1 MMKFKYR
8 LKQEPKDTLILFAL
22 GPTATV
28 LAFDLAKEGYQALD
42 MGHFDI
48 EYEWYKRNAKK
59 QEKIANKY
67 TNEVSGGNVTTN
79 VYDKKYYHK

>member
-1 MMKFKYR
+1 
-8 LKQEPKDTLILFAL
+8 
-22 GPTATV
+22 
-28 LAFDLAKEGYQALD
+28 

-67 TNEVSGGNVTTN
+67 TNEVSGGNVTN
-79 VYDKKYYHK
+79 NIHDKKYLSQIIEDIE